1 MRISLNWLADYVDI
15 PVGVDEL
22 AKILTMLG
30 LEIEAIE
37 RPGAEIENVFV
48 GQILSIEPHPDAD
61 KLVVCKTDIGKP
73 EPLQIVCGA
82 KNMKVGD
89 KVPTAVIGAKLA
101 GGFEIGRRKMRGIES
116 QGMMCSADELGLGAD
131 HSGLLILDPATPIGA
146 DAKPILGLD
155 DVVMEIEVTP
165 NRGDWACM
173 LGVARE
179 LAGYFNTPMRVP
191 AIVLTESG
199 APAAKLS
206 SVTIEN
212 DELCPR
218 YAGRVLTGAQ
228 IAPSPQWMCSRLL
241 AAGQRPINNVVDVT
255 NYVMLE
261 TGHPLHAF
269 DYDLLRERRIV
280 VRNPRHGEQI
290 KTIDGQMRNL
300 DPEMLI
306 IADAELPVAVAGV
319 MGGAESE
326 VGETTTNIFLEGA
339 WFKPASVRKTAR
351 TLGMQSEASAHFQRG
366 ADIDMALYAV
376 NRAAMLMQQLAG
388 ATIAPGVLDEY
399 PRKTT
404 PKTITLR
411 AARADL
417 LLGTKTSAAEQC
429 DTLRRLGFEI
439 TASSDEACTVRVPTW
454 RHDVSQEAD
463 LIEEV
468 ARFHGYDKIAVTLP
482 AVQPSEQIFA
492 PGDAKIRGLRR
503 FLVGEGL
510 TEFFN
515 WTFSSPQEVADCAL
529 DAGKQNM
536 VVLQNPLSERQAT
549 MRSSLI
555 PGLLANVSRNVRH
568 GSANVAAF
576 EVGPV
581 FVPVDG
587 RDLPDEPVRV
597 GVVLSGFAGE
607 KHWSGPQAP
616 LDFYDLKG
624 YCEAIFEF
632 FGAPCT
638 FEEKDYGTF
647 QEGQCGAILCG
658 GAQVGLLGQV
668 RDGIL
673 KTYDVEQPVFLC
685 EIDLA
690 PLLAAVAPAPQF
702 AEIAA
707 FPPSRRD
714 MAVTVDCG
722 VAAGA
727 LRAAAIDAGG
737 KLLKSVDI
745 FDVYTG
751 KQIGEGKKSVALS
764 LVFQSD
770 ERTLTDRDTQKSWD
784 RILKKLQT
792 EFGAEL
798 R

>member
-1 MRISLNWLADYVDI
+1 MRISLNWLTDYVDI
-15 PVGVDEL
+15 PVGVDDL

-37 RPGAEIENVFV
+37 RPGAEIENVFA
-48 GQILSIEPHPDAD
+48 GQILSIDPHPDAD

-89 KVPTAVIGAKLA
+89 KVPTAVAGAKLA

-116 QGMMCSADELGLGAD
+116 QGMMCSARELGLGED

-146 DAKPILGLD
+146 DVKPILGLD
-155 DVVMEIEVTP
+155 DVIMEIEITP

-173 LGVARE
+173 MGVARE
-179 LAGYFNTPMRVP
+179 LGAFFNTPMRVP
-191 AIVLTESG
+191 EIVLTESG

-218 YAGRVLTGAQ
+218 YAGRVLTGAK
-228 IAPSPQWMCSRLL
+228 IGPSPQWMCRRLI
-241 AAGQRPINNVVDVT
+241 AAGQRPIGNVVDVT

-269 DYDLLRERRIV
+269 DYDLLREHRIV
-280 VRNPRHGEQI
+280 VRNPRCGEQI
-290 KTIDGQMRNL
+290 KTIDGQMRDL

-306 IADAELPVAVAGV
+306 IADAEVPVAVAGV

-326 VGETTTNIFLEGA
+326 VGETTVNIFLEGA
-339 WFKPASVRKTAR
+339 WFKPASVRRTAR

-388 ATIAPGVLDEY
+388 ATIAPGLIDAY
-399 PRKTT
+399 PRKTK

-411 AARADL
+411 AARSDL
-417 LLGTKTSAAEQC
+417 VLGTKIPAAEQC
-429 DTLRRLGFEI
+429 DILRRLGFEI
-439 TASSDEACTVRVPTW
+439 TASSAETCTVRVPTW
-454 RHDVSQEAD
+454 RHDASQEAD
-463 LIEEV
+463 LIEEI
-468 ARFHGYDKIAVTLP
+468 ARFHGYDKIGVTLP
-482 AVQPSEQIFA
+482 AIEPSEQVFA
-492 PGDAKIRGLRR
+492 PNDAKIRDLRR
-503 FLVGEGL
+503 FLVGQGL

-529 DAGKQNM
+529 DGCKLNM
-536 VVLQNPLSERQAT
+536 VALENPLSERQAT
-549 MRSSLI
+549 MRPSLI
-555 PGLLANVSRNVRH
+555 PGLIANVSRNVRH
-568 GSANVAAF
+568 GSMNIAAF
-576 EVGPV
+576 EIGPV
-581 FVPVDG
+581 FVPVEG
-587 RDLPDEPVRV
+587 RDLPDEPMRA
-597 GVVLSGFAGE
+597 GVVVSGFAGE
-607 KHWSGPQAP
+607 KHWSRPQAP
-616 LDFYDLKG
+616 IDFYDLKG
-624 YCEAIFEF
+624 YCEAIFDF
-632 FGAPCT
+632 FGVPRT
-638 FEEKDYGTF
+638 FEETEYGTF
-647 QEGQCGAILCG
+647 QEGQCGAIMSG
-658 GAQVGLLGQV
+658 GAQVGVLGQV
-668 RDGIL
+668 RDSIL
-673 KTYDVEQPVFLC
+673 KVYDVEQPVFIC
-685 EIDLA
+685 EIDLE
-690 PLLAAVAPAPQF
+690 PLLASVAAAPQF
-702 AEIAA
+702 AEIPM

-714 MAVTVDCG
+714 IAVMVDYG

-727 LRAAAIDAGG
+727 MRVAAIEAGG

-751 KQIGEGKKSVALS
+751 KQVGEGKKSVALS

-770 ERTLTDRDTQKSWD
+770 ERTLTDQDTQKSWD